1 MAAAAVRVAR
11 WRTLVGL
18 WGSRRPD
25 ASAWPVPLAVL
36 LAGLILIGPPA
47 LGYGSTDPYALR
59 LAVPFAL
66 LLLATLIL
74 PGWGRLRVLAGVGTI
89 LTVPASVWLLV
100 SSQSLIQS
108 PDWLVAVL
116 PPVAYLALT
125 AVGAWLW
132 HKTSP
137 ATAPRVRM
145 PQPSWRVVAVAVAGG
160 AVTWIGAWLV
170 PAAWLGRWAYQ
181 PPASSLAGWI
191 AVVAGCAALAGAQEL
206 AFRGVLLGVLERHCP
221 TAAVPLQ
228 AGIFGLAHLAA
239 PGATS
244 GVGPLVPFV
253 LVVVV
258 LGLIWGWIARRTNS
272 LVPSFVMHTVALVF
286 LLMFVVGVAS

>member
-1 MAAAAVRVAR
+1 MAAAVVRVAR
-11 WRTLVGL
+11 TRALSGPWASMRLH
-18 WGSRRPD
+18 
-25 ASAWPVPLAVL
+25 ASAWPVPTVIAVASVVL
-36 LAGLILIGPPA
+36 LAPPA
-47 LGYGSTDPYALR
+47 LGYASADPFALR
-59 LAVPFAL
+59 LSIPFAL
-66 LLLATLIL
+66 LLLATVIL

-89 LTVPASVWLLV
+89 LTVPASAWLWL
-100 SSQSLIQS
+100 STLTLG
-108 PDWLVAVL
+108 PGWLVAAL

-125 AVGAWLW
+125 AGAVGLW
-132 HKTSP
+132 RWAAPDTSP
-137 ATAPRVRM
+137 HLRIAW
-145 PQPSWRVVAVAVAGG
+145 PSWRVVAVAVAGG

-170 PAAWLGRWAYQ
+170 PAAWLGRWAYVA
-181 PPASSLAGWI
+181 PASSLAGWI

-272 LVPSFVMHTVALVF
+272 LLPSWVMHTVALVF
-286 LLMFVVGVAS
+286 LMTFVVGVAS

>member
-25 ASAWPVPLAVL
+25 ASARPVPLAVL
-36 LAGLILIGPPA
+36 LAGLVLIGPPA

-108 PDWLVAVL
+108 PDWLVA
-116 PPVAYLALT
+116 
-125 AVGAWLW
+125 
-132 HKTSP
+132 
-137 ATAPRVRM
+137 
-145 PQPSWRVVAVAVAGG
+145 
-160 AVTWIGAWLV
+160 
-170 PAAWLGRWAYQ
+170 
-181 PPASSLAGWI
+181 
-191 AVVAGCAALAGAQEL
+191 
-206 AFRGVLLGVLERHCP
+206 
-221 TAAVPLQ
+221 
-228 AGIFGLAHLAA
+228 A